1 MFPRPA
7 IHIGTTHYVMDEETP
22 IILPNELVSLLRW
35 CVDVT
40 QVSNEG
46 DPTVA
51 SDLLKLQ
58 KVLEHQL
65 D

>member
-7 IHIGTTHYVMDEETP
+7 IHIGTTHHVMGEETP
-22 IILPNELVSLLRW
+22 LILPNELVSLLRW

-46 DPTVA
+46 EPVA
-51 SDLLKLQ
+51 PDLLRLQ